1 MEFFRQEYWSGLSFP
16 YPGDL
21 PDPGLEPRSPA
32 LLDSLLTEPPGLNS
46 SSEFTVFQIHRER
59 TADARMWIHTL
70 IVCLKLTLVLENPQ
84 PFTSASYLPTFPC
97 VSPTVM
103 EEVGRERKINPERSE
118 RESEDWKEVRM
129 EEESFWDWKRVGK
142 KMLLVLLLLN
152 C

>member
-1 MEFFRQEYWSGLSFP
+1 MSFP

-129 EEESFWDWKRVGK
+129 EEESFWD
-142 KMLLVLLLLN
+142 
-152 C
+152 